1 MKLLIVELSETVYFL
16 LKLCTIADMTK
27 DHKFIEQVW
36 SYYHQSGRDLPW
48 RRSITPYRIVVSEIM
63 LQQTQVSRVLIKYP
77 EWLKQFPTWKS
88 LALASTA
95 DVIRAW
101 QGLGYNRRALAL
113 KKIAEIVMSEYRG
126 KLPSDPELLVS
137 FPGIG
142 SATAS
147 SICAFAFNQPVV
159 FIETNIRRVYIHHFF
174 GTRDSRLGA
183 RKTNLHSQVPSD
195 KFQVPSAEYRV
206 TSPEPRDLINDQQ
219 LLPIIERTLD
229 RSNPREWY
237 WALMDY
243 GSYLAKKVDNPN
255 RKSQHYA
262 KQSKFEGS
270 DRQIRGAIL
279 KILADG
285 NLKLEELKQAL
296 NFSPPRIQQALQQL
310 IDEGFLQISRGQ
322 IRLRS

>member
-1 MKLLIVELSETVYFL
+1 MMRARFQQLV
-16 LKLCTIADMTK
+16 K
-27 DHKFIEQVW
+27 D
-36 SYYHQSGRDLPW
+36 YYRQSGRDLPW

-88 LALASTA
+88 LASASTA
-95 DVIRAW
+95 DVIRGW

-126 KLPSDPELLVS
+126 QLPPDPELLVS

-142 SATAS
+142 PATAS
-147 SICAFAFNQPVV
+147 SICAFAYNQPVV
-159 FIETNIRRVYIHHFF
+159 FIETNIRRVYIHHYFN
-174 GTRDSRLGA
+174 GTRGSLLGT
-183 RKTNLHSQVPSD
+183 RNSQLRTGP
-195 KFQVPSAEYRV
+195 RV
-206 TSPEPRDLINDQQ
+206 ADPVSTLIHDHQ

-243 GSYLAKKVDNPN
+243 GSYLGKQVENPN
-255 RKSQHYA
+255 RKSKHYT

-270 DRQIRGAIL
+270 RRQVRGAIL
-279 KILADG
+279 KYISDSNRAT
-285 NLKLEELKQAL
+285 LKQLDSLPFDSAL
-296 NFSPPRIQQALQQL
+296 VKTICAEL
-310 IDEGFLQISRGQ
+310 IKEGFLRKQGQ
-322 IRLRS
+322 QLGLVNN

>member
-1 MKLLIVELSETVYFL
+1 
-16 LKLCTIADMTK
+16 MTRARFQQLVK
-27 DHKFIEQVW
+27 DF
-36 SYYHQSGRDLPW
+36 YRQSGRDLPW
-48 RRSITPYRIVVSEIM
+48 RHTITPYRIVVSEIM
-63 LQQTQVSRVLIKYP
+63 LQQTQVPRVLIKYP
-77 EWLKQFPTWKS
+77 EWLKRFPNWKS
-88 LALASTA
+88 LATASTA

-147 SICAFAFNQPVV
+147 SICAFAYNQPVV

-174 GTRDSRLGA
+174 SGTRDSVLGTRNSRLGA
-183 RKTNLHSQVPSD
+183 RKTNLHFQVPSD
-195 KFQVPSAEYRV
+195 KFRVPSAEYRV

-243 GSYLAKKVDNPN
+243 GSYLAKQVENPN
-255 RKSQHYA
+255 RKSKHYS

-270 DRQIRGAIL
+270 DRQIRGVIL
-279 KILADG
+279 KLLADR
-285 NLKLEELKQAL
+285 NWKREDLLQAL
-296 NFSPPRIQQALQQL
+296 DLPLSRKQKALQQL
-310 IDEGFLQISRGQ
+310 IDEGFLQLIRGQ